1 MTPNENGK
9 PKLIL
14 ICGPTAIGKTSV
26 AIDAAR
32 FLDGEIVNADSM
44 QIYKHMDIGTAKPT
58 AEERCRA
65 VHHMIDIAMPDEPY
79 DAACFSREARASVNQ
94 VLSRGR
100 TPIVSGGTG
109 FYIRA
114 LLYGLCEAAPE
125 DAAVRSQ
132 LKTEARQS
140 GTDALY
146 RRLEAC
152 DPESAG
158 KIHPN
163 DTYRVIR
170 ALEVYAASGM
180 TISEF
185 RRQHGFSDAPYNVLK
200 IGLFMDR
207 GVLYERIDS
216 RVDQMMAE
224 GFCDEVRRLLEMGY
238 HETLRP
244 MQALGYRHLAAYLAG
259 KTDLK
264 TAVATMKR
272 DTRHYAKRQLTWFRK
287 DPETRW
293 FEPDRIASIIAF
305 AEKFTG

>member
-1 MTPNENGK
+1 MAPNENAK

-26 AIDAAR
+26 AIDTAR
-32 FLDGEIVNADSM
+32 FLDGEVVNADSM
-44 QIYKHMDIGTAKPT
+44 QIYRHMDIGTAKPT
-58 AEERCRA
+58 ADERRRA

-79 DAACFSREARASVNQ
+79 DAARFSTEARASVNH

-100 TPIVSGGTG
+100 IPIVSGGTG

-114 LLYGLCEAAPE
+114 LLYGLCDAAPE
-125 DAAVRSQ
+125 DAAIRSR
-132 LKTEARQS
+132 LKAEARQS
-140 GTDALY
+140 GADVLY

-152 DPESAG
+152 DPEAAG

-170 ALEVYAASGM
+170 ALEVFAASGM
-180 TISEF
+180 TISEY
-185 RRQHGFSDAPYNVLK
+185 RRRHGFSDAPYNVLK

-207 GVLYERIDS
+207 AVLYERIDR

-224 GFCDEVRRLLEMGY
+224 GFCDEVRRLLEMGC
-238 HETLRP
+238 HDNLRP

-259 KTDLK
+259 KTDLE

-287 DPETRW
+287 DPETHW
-293 FEPDRIASIIAF
+293 FEPDRTASMIAF
-305 AEKFTG
+305 AKKFTG